1 MEDIIDT
8 KEMSHQ
14 LVKSHHGYSGA
25 GKKRSEKKVKR
36 VPFVFFFFWSFSVFT
51 IHLLLPLSKQ

>member
-14 LVKSHHGYSGA
+14 LVKVITVTLVLGRKEV
-25 GKKRSEKKVKR
+25 KKKLKGF
-36 VPFVFFFFWSFSVFT
+36 PLYFFWSFSVFA